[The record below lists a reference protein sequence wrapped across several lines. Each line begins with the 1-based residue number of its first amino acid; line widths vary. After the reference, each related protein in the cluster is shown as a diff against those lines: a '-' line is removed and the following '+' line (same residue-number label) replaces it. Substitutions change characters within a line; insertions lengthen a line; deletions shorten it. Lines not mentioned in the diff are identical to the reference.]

1 MRARHAT
8 SLLPLLLLVAG
19 CSVSEPQEGPPSV
32 FDTETYV
39 ENPDFQSEVPID
51 VRRGKV
57 YLEAEAGGLPYSF
70 VLDTGSPTILTRK
83 VADALGLTIRGQST
97 GLDANG
103 TPVTMDLAVLDR
115 MKIGDVVFRDVPV
128 FVFDEV
134 IPGAAGC
141 LFDGGVIGSELMPHA
156 NWQID
161 LDRER
166 VVLAS
171 HTGDLDHV
179 EGAAR
184 ADLAVSGYPFMP
196 VVAHRINGSFSDNAL
211 FDTGNT
217 ELLHLNDKALDE
229 LQRRGLVGSV
239 SATASGVFGGSAGG
253 QAQDRDFRR
262 IPLDRL
268 SIGELELDD
277 LEVWTRAGVPT
288 LIGAKILQ
296 SHIVTLDYSGGN
308 VYFSPYAAIAARE
321 PTFGFRPYIDG
332 DVVRVGFLRAGSSA
346 EGAGLRLHDQV
357 VRVDGTDLTSVG
369 PNELCEVFDYLL
381 SMNDRDRVRIEFR
394 SGDEARDAVV
404 NKD

>member
-1 MRARHAT
+1 M
-8 SLLPLLLLVAG
+8 
-19 CSVSEPQEGPPSV
+19 

-39 ENPDFQSEVPID
+39 ENRDFRSVVPID

-57 YLEAEAGGLPYSF
+57 YLDAETGGTSYSF

-83 VADALGLTIRGQST
+83 VADALGLRIRGQST

-115 MKIGDVVFRDVPV
+115 IKIGDVVFRDVPV
-128 FVFDEV
+128 FVFDEG

-161 LDRER
+161 LGRER
-166 VVLAS
+166 IVLAS
-171 HTGDLDHV
+171 RTGDLDHL

-184 ADLAVSGYPFMP
+184 ADLTVSGYPFMP
-196 VVAHRINGSFSDNAL
+196 VVGHRINGSFSDNAL

-217 ELLHLNDKALDE
+217 ELLHLNDRALDE
-229 LQRRGLVGSV
+229 LQRQGSVGSV

-253 QAQDRDFRR
+253 RAEDRYFRR
-262 IPLDRL
+262 VPLDRL
-268 SIGELELDD
+268 SIGDLELMD
-277 LEVWTRAGVPT
+277 LEVWTRTDVPT

-296 SHIVTLDYSGGN
+296 SHVVTLDYSGGN
-308 VYFSPYAAIAARE
+308 VYFSPYAAVAARE

-332 DVVRVGFLRAGSSA
+332 DVVRVGFLRAGSPA
-346 EGAGLRLHDQV
+346 EGAGLRLHDQI
-357 VRVDGTDLTSVG
+357 VRVDDADLTHVG
-369 PNELCEVFDYLL
+369 PGELCEVFDDLL

-394 SGDEARDAVV
+394 SRGGTREAVV
-404 NKD
+404 GKD